1 MHQTNKDFDTS
12 AFAVSL
18 NTLIVSMQETF
29 GKLILR
35 NSEDIYLSVN
45 GLLESWLEF
54 TRHVMINQDKL
65 ANAQFSYW
73 QDYLLLCKDLHQRLS
88 DNSAHRHLHDASDSI
103 ILAFIEKFHFL
114 VTQHTQSVIKKV
126 FAEEDEKHIEFFQ
139 RHFIEDF
146 SLTNFLTSRE
156 DIIEAVTTKN
166 ERVG

>member
-1 MHQTNKDFDTS
+1 MVFPFSQEE
-12 AFAVSL
+12 VPSL
-18 NTLIVSMQETF
+18 CSTATFVLDLSCIFFLINRKKGF
-29 GKLILR
+29 GECVPYLLILCV
-35 NSEDIYLSVN
+35 IYH
-45 GLLESWLEF
+45 F
-54 TRHVMINQDKL
+54 
-65 ANAQFSYW
+65 
-73 QDYLLLCKDLHQRLS
+73 
-88 DNSAHRHLHDASDSI
+88 